1 MKQGGFSLGK
11 WQSNAPELVDDE
23 KGDAIKAIADNAE
36 PDVTKVPGVSWDSKN
51 DNFVFQFDKEKV
63 EKAVETPRQLVSVQ
77 ASIYDPLGFLLPFC
91 LLGRKLLQQ
100 ATSGS
105 PGWDSKLKPVIKEKF
120 RKWAMSI
127 VQLCQLT
134 IPRCF
139 TSTGTMDAAVIEL
152 HIFCHASPQDL
163 APLASEW
170 NGMKTA
176 TSSSI
181 SSLSEVTSCR

>member
-1 MKQGGFSLGK
+1 M
-11 WQSNAPELVDDE
+11 
-23 KGDAIKAIADNAE
+23 
-36 PDVTKVPGVSWDSKN
+36 
-51 DNFVFQFDKEKV
+51 

-77 ASIYDPLGFLLPFC
+77 ASIYNPLGFLSPFC

-105 PGWDSKLKPVIKEKF
+105 PGCDSKLKPVVKEEF

-170 NGMKTA
+170 NGMKMATFSS
-176 TSSSI
+176 TSSCQGAML
-181 SSLSEVTSCR
+181 SLSTRQRRRTITPSLVSNSSPWKRECKLTTPSSTLWRFPFLEW

>member
-1 MKQGGFSLGK
+1 MQQAKTLMQNLKEAMKQGGFSLGK
-11 WQSNAPELVDDE
+11 WQSNSPELVDDE
-23 KGDAIKAIADNAE
+23 EGDAIKAIADNAK
-36 PDVTKVPGVSWDSKN
+36 PDVTKVLGVSWDSKN

-77 ASIYDPLGFLLPFC
+77 ASIYDPLGFLSPFC

-105 PGWDSKLKPVIKEKF
+105 PGWDSKLKPVVREEF

-127 VQLCQLT
+127 VLLCQLT

-139 TSTGTMDAAVIEL
+139 TSAETMDAAVIEL
-152 HIFCHASPQDL
+152 HIFCDASPLGFWRLRLQ
-163 APLASEW
+163 S
-170 NGMKTA
+170 GT
-176 TSSSI
+176 T
-181 SSLSEVTSCR
+181 